1 MKVEF
6 ANKSLAIFILI
17 TNIYFLYGS
26 FDIIKTDGGPMG
38 IALIALPVFLFINL
52 FIISAT
58 LTLVKKF
65 ESDKFLLFLNIIGT
79 ILICLVINL
88 FTSIASEN

>member
-6 ANKSLAIFILI
+6 ANKSFAIFILI
-17 TNIYFLYGS
+17 INIYFLYGS
-26 FDIIKTDGGPMG
+26 FDIIKTDGSPMG

-58 LTLVKKF
+58 FTLFKKF
-65 ESDKFLLFLNIIGT
+65 ESNKLLLFLNIIGT
-79 ILICLVINL
+79 IIICFIIYL
-88 FTSIASEN
+88 FTSI

>member
-38 IALIALPVFLFINL
+38 IALIALTVFLFIL
-52 FIISAT
+52 
-58 LTLVKKF
+58 
-65 ESDKFLLFLNIIGT
+65 
-79 ILICLVINL
+79 ILRN
-88 FTSIASEN
+88 T